1 MENEP
6 APLSSVRLDCNHNTS
21 LLKIDFIS
29 SPSRP
34 AIKENTHTAKSL
46 FAYRF
51 IAAFL
56 LLFIFPFTFPIF
68 DQHSYNIDLMAF
80 SCLFF
85 SSLPKVNWCRS
96 WNWRWPTPR
105 CWLSWPSPSSATT
118 SSPVRW
124 GPATLAPAWEP
135 FSSSWPFGSSDA
147 SPPGKNNKQTK
158 FGRKFGFPYAPTLF
172 VFHVH

>member
-6 APLSSVRLDCNHNTS
+6 APLSSVRLDCNHNKS
-21 LLKIDFIS
+21 FKNRFHFIAQ
-29 SPSRP
+29 SPSHKR
-34 AIKENTHTAKSL
+34 KHTHSQKSICISFHRRI
-46 FAYRF
+46 FA
-51 IAAFL
+51 
-56 LLFIFPFTFPIF
+56 PFYFFFYISNIWST
-68 DQHSYNIDLMAF
+68 HSYNIDLMAF

-85 SSLPKVNWCRS
+85 FFSFPKVNWCRS

-105 CWLSWPSPSSATT
+105 CWLSWPFPSSATT

-158 FGRKFGFPYAPTLF
+158 FG
-172 VFHVH
+172 